1 MSMQTRS
8 MARTPAPDWLLASD
22 GSRDADGAARF
33 VARAAPALGVGRIQ
47 VANVQPAVAT
57 GQRAGRASDA
67 AQRLLAA
74 ARRETEATRRILDRA
89 RLPWRLQAIPGGDPA
104 AAIAAAALRLRA
116 GEIVLGSRGLS
127 ALGHLGLGSVAY
139 KVVHLARQPVTL
151 VPAAAGNG
159 GGADPSVVVLAVDGS
174 RPCLRAAAY
183 LCRLHA
189 RLRRRGRSLQ
199 VHMVNVQ
206 PRIVSGRVRRFVSRA
221 QIDAWVRANGEAA
234 TRAPRRLLERAGV
247 PCRVHILQGAY
258 PETIVRLARETGSG
272 RIVMGTR
279 GLGAVRGLVLGSVT
293 FAVAHRSPLPLT
305 LVR

>member
-1 MSMQTRS
+1 MAGRS
-8 MARTPAPDWLLASD
+8 TPDWLLAAD
-22 GSRDADGAARF
+22 GSRDADCAARF
-33 VARAAPALGVGRIQ
+33 IARAAPVLGVGRIH
-47 VANVQPAVAT
+47 VANVQPAGGT
-57 GQRAGRASDA
+57 GQRAGRAPEA

-74 ARRETEATRRILDRA
+74 ARRETAAARRILDSA
-89 RLPWRLQAIPGGDPA
+89 RLPWRLHAIPGGDPA
-104 AAIAAAALRLRA
+104 AAIAAAALRLRT

-127 ALGHLGLGSVAY
+127 ALGNLGLGSVAY

-151 VPAAAGNG
+151 VPAAAGTG
-159 GGADPSVVVLAVDGS
+159 GTADPAVVVLAVDGS
-174 RPCLRAAAY
+174 RPSLRAAAY
-183 LCRLHA
+183 LCRLQA
-189 RLRRRGRSLQ
+189 RLRGRARKLQ
-199 VHMVNVQ
+199 VHLLNVQ

-234 TRAPRRLLERAGV
+234 TRAPLRLLERAGV
-247 PCRVHILQGAY
+247 PCRLHILQGPY
-258 PETIVRLARETGSG
+258 PETIVRLAGETGSG